1 MEKQYERER
10 EAERRAEKECIRTV
24 GEINKK
30 IDKIQTIIQK
40 CNEQSRQTNSNL
52 SSFISE
58 TQRIRK
64 KNKKNMLFFGILS
77 GLAAILY
84 YYKKRK

>member
-10 EAERRAEKECIRTV
+10 EIERVAEKECIRTV

-30 IDKIQTIIQK
+30 IDKIQTIIRK
-40 CNEQSRQTNSNL
+40 CNEQSRQINSNL